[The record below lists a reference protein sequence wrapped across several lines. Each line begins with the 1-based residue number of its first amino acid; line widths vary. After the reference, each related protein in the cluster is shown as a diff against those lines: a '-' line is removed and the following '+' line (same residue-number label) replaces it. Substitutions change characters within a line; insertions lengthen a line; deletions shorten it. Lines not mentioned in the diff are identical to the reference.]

1 MIMEKLLIEEKQ
13 TEDNPT
19 EKRMEEDFENLV
31 SLLKFISGC

>member
-1 MIMEKLLIEEKQ
+1 MIMEKLLVEEKQ

-19 EKRMEEDFENLV
+19 EKRMEEDFEILV

>member
-1 MIMEKLLIEEKQ
+1 MIMDKLLVEEKQ

-19 EKRMEEDFENLV
+19 YKRREKDCKNLV

>member
-1 MIMEKLLIEEKQ
+1 MEKLLVEEKQ

-19 EKRMEEDFENLV
+19 EKRTEEDCENLV